1 LFAFLDDKIDLTF
14 THDEV
19 ADILPE
25 SDNRKRNT
33 GRHQTPYP
41 SKENKRGRSKS
52 PHRSPSKLPA
62 KKTRSRSRSRPRT
75 PLKDFDGKSY
85 KTKPKDSTTGNMD
98 TDDDWDNVIVKTQ
111 ISIRSTFHNGTRS
124 DDSGRSNMISTA
136 PPNFFINEN
145 FYGKL
150 LKDAADSL
158 TTEQPITSMLK
169 KKWRVNLDDPVV
181 TYEPLRDDR
190 QSIERVPIPLTDWF
204 KDNAAKPTY
213 YRRVDGHGHFVNMF
227 VTFNCFVTE
236 VLQPAVPAA
245 KIQPPVLTDNT
256 AANSKEKFCLEQF
269 QTNQPALKLAMDGFD
284 EIARKYPFT
293 HVTVV
298 TEKMLKLLMIYRK
311 QCAFPD
317 DPDVPQPVES
327 VETATRNSV
336 TYADWQ
342 RQQPS
347 NQQVWRDGSRQPQ
360 QGGQPH
366 RGGQP
371 QRRSGSRG
379 RGHSYDRQSSTN
391 SNGSSRQPPNYSFS
405 Y

>member
-1 LFAFLDDKIDLTF
+1 MNN
-14 THDEV
+14 HM
-19 ADILPE
+19 
-25 SDNRKRNT
+25 DNN
-33 GRHQTPYP
+33 
-41 SKENKRGRSKS
+41 
-52 PHRSPSKLPA
+52 
-62 KKTRSRSRSRPRT
+62 
-75 PLKDFDGKSY
+75 
-85 KTKPKDSTTGNMD
+85 
-98 TDDDWDNVIVKTQ
+98 DDWDNVIVKTQ

-136 PPNFFINEN
+136 PPDFFISDD
-145 FYGKL
+145 FYAKL
-150 LKDAADSL
+150 IKGAADSL
-158 TTEQPITSMLK
+158 TTEQPILGMLK
-169 KKWRVNLDDPVV
+169 QKWRVNLDDPVV

-190 QSIERVPIPLTDWF
+190 QSIERVPIPLTDVF
-204 KDNAAKPTY
+204 KDKAAKPTY

-227 VTFNCFVTE
+227 VTFNCFVTQI
-236 VLQPAVPAA
+236 LDAATPAA
-245 KIQPPVLTDNT
+245 KVQPPVLTERPADNVT
-256 AANSKEKFCLEQF
+256 EKFQVELF
-269 QTNQPALKLAMDGFD
+269 QTNLPALKLAMDGFD

-298 TEKMLKLLMIYRK
+298 TEKLLKLLMIYRK

-317 DPDVPQPVES
+317 DPDVPQPLES
-327 VETATRNSV
+327 VETATRNNV

-347 NQQVWRDGSRQPQ
+347 NQQVWRNGSRQPH

-379 RGHSYDRQSSTN
+379 RGTSYDRQSSTN
-391 SNGSSRQPPNYSFS
+391 SNGSSRQPPTYSFS